1 MDDHLSWDELYPF
14 LEEVKALARGL
25 LRHERHASLQTTALV
40 LSALR
45 RQRSADQDWQTVT
58 WANRQYFFGALY
70 RAMERTLVD
79 HARARARRREV
90 PVRPEDLQV
99 DDLQQAMDQEPGQV
113 MALLDALAE
122 LKQAQPQWA
131 EAIAHRFYGGLTL
144 EETARMM
151 AVDERTI
158 RRWWD
163 RARAVLAQRIVPEL
177 EAKDEPPL
185 KHDGSTNALIRR
197 YRKMKSV

>member
-1 MDDHLSWDELYPF
+1 MDDRLSWDDLSPF
-14 LEEVKALARGL
+14 MEEVKALAWGL
-25 LRHERHASLQTTALV
+25 LRHERQASLQTTALV

-45 RQRSADQDWQTVT
+45 RQRPADQDWSHVT

-70 RAMERTLVD
+70 QAMARALID

-99 DDLQQAMDQEPGQV
+99 DDLQHAMDREPAQV
-113 MALLDALAE
+113 VALLDALAE
-122 LKQAQPQWA
+122 LKQQQPQWA

-158 RRWWD
+158 RRWWE
-163 RARAVLAQRIVPEL
+163 RARPVLAQRILQLMNAEL
-177 EAKDEPPL
+177 LGGGHP
-185 KHDGSTNALIRR
+185 
-197 YRKMKSV
+197 

>member
-1 MDDHLSWDELYPF
+1 MDDHLSWDDLYPF
-14 LEEVKALARGL
+14 MEEVKALARGL

-45 RQRSADQDWQTVT
+45 RQRHADQDWSTVT

-70 RAMERTLVD
+70 RAMERALLD
-79 HARARARRREV
+79 HARARARRREI

-99 DDLQQAMDQEPGQV
+99 DDLQHAMDREPAQV
-113 MALLDALAE
+113 VALLDALAE
-122 LKQAQPQWA
+122 LKQQQPQWA
-131 EAIAHRFYGGLTL
+131 EAIEHRFYGGLTL

-163 RARAVLAQRIVPEL
+163 RARPVLAHRILQLMNAEL
-177 EAKDEPPL
+177 PGGERP
-185 KHDGSTNALIRR
+185 
-197 YRKMKSV
+197 

>member
-1 MDDHLSWDELYPF
+1 MRMPLCAPEEGPMDDHLSWDELYPF
-14 LEEVKALARGL
+14 LEEGKALAHGL

-45 RQRSADQDWQTVT
+45 RQRPADQDWQTVT

-70 RAMERTLVD
+70 RAMTRALLD
-79 HARARARRREV
+79 HARARARRREI
-90 PVRPEDLQV
+90 PVRPEDLQLN
-99 DDLQQAMDQEPGQV
+99 DLQHALEREPAQV
-113 MALLDALAE
+113 VALLEALAE
-122 LKQAQPQWA
+122 LKQQQPQWG
-131 EAIAHRFYGGLTL
+131 EAIEHRFYGGLTL

-163 RARAVLAQRIVPEL
+163 RARPMLAHRILQLLNAEL
-177 EAKDEPPL
+177 QGGAHP
-185 KHDGSTNALIRR
+185 
-197 YRKMKSV
+197 